1 MVQWVPKSLLITL
14 LAVRLILHLLFTGLQ
29 GPPGPPG
36 PYDVIKGDPGVPGP
50 EGPPGLKGLQ
60 GPPGPKGQQ
69 GETSGCVAARVC
81 ENQRLIT
88 QLETSRTS
96 PGRAAG
102 GVEQQAPVDY
112 WDCCSQSYWG
122 MSVSG
127 DLVVPS
133 PWFPVH
139 CPPGACSY
147 WPFLFQELVGKGQ
160 AESRGVEGSAQEKLN
175 FKLLMH

>member
-14 LAVRLILHLLFTGLQ
+14 LAVKLILHLLFTGLQ

-102 GVEQQAPVDY
+102 RVEQQAPVDY

-127 DLVVPS
+127 DLVVLPRGS
-133 PWFPVH
+133 QSTVPRCLLLLAIPVS
-139 CPPGACSY
+139 G
-147 WPFLFQELVGKGQ
+147 VGGLRAGRKQ
-160 AESRGVEGSAQEKLN
+160 RG
-175 FKLLMH
+175 

>member
-14 LAVRLILHLLFTGLQ
+14 LAVKLILHLLFTGLQ

-102 GVEQQAPVDY
+102 RVEQQAPVDY

-127 DLVVPS
+127 DLVVLPRGS
-133 PWFPVH
+133 QSTVPWVLALTGHSCFRSWWV
-139 CPPGACSY
+139 
-147 WPFLFQELVGKGQ
+147 KGRQ
-160 AESRGVEGSAQEKLN
+160 KAEGLKAAPRKS
-175 FKLLMH
+175 